1 MKLFTAILLTLA
13 FAFSA
18 FAQNEQAPITK
29 KEFDYKDW
37 TYKNLSS
44 DGETNLRTFSHGKKL
59 VMVVHWAPW
68 CPNWRH
74 DIQFVRELHEKYGDR
89 GLSIIGVGEY
99 DSVTKMQAHVEH
111 YKIEFPI
118 VYSGTVPADR
128 EKSNHFNQRRA
139 TGDMRKWGTPWYIF
153 LDPETLIK
161 EGETLAN
168 SVDLV
173 NGELIK
179 NDAEKYIRTKLGLE
193 TAAPINAEIA
203 VPETKGTSVAKPD

>member
-1 MKLFTAILLTLA
+1 MKLFTAIFLTLA

-29 KEFDYKDW
+29 KEFGYKDW
-37 TYKNLSS
+37 TYKNLNG
-44 DGETNLRTFSHGKKL
+44 DGETNLRKFSQGKKL

-74 DIQFVRELHEKYGDR
+74 DVQFVRDLHQKYGDE

-99 DSVTKMQAHVEH
+99 DSVAKMKAHAEQ
-111 YKIEFPI
+111 YKLEFPL
-118 VYSGTVPADR
+118 VYSGSVPADR
-128 EKSNHFNQRRA
+128 EKSVHYDQRRA
-139 TGDMRKWGTPWYIF
+139 NGDTRRWGTPWYIF
-153 LDPETLIK
+153 LESTTLTK

-179 NDAEKYIRTKLGLE
+179 GDAEKYIRIKLGLE
-193 TAAPINAEIA
+193 KAAPANAEISA
-203 VPETKGTSVAKPD
+203 P